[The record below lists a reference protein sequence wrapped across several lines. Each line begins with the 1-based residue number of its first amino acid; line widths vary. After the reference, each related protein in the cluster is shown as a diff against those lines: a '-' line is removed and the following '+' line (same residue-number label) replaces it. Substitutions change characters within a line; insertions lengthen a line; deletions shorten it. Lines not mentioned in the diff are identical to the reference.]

1 MPLYFPQDIEAFD
14 TGNILTVNC
23 TRSCICI
30 FYVCE
35 KSERG
40 EWKRLEG
47 VERVS
52 RGLVSKQFE
61 DLTPDSCCS
70 CCWQLGQ
77 TVCGA
82 RERVG
87 CGVQQGRAAALVP
100 KAKRNCPESGRN
112 SI

>member
-1 MPLYFPQDIEAFD
+1 MPLYFPQDIEAYD

-35 KSERG
+35 KN
-40 EWKRLEG
+40 EG
-47 VERVS
+47 VGVGRVS

-77 TVCGA
+77 TVCGV
-82 RERVG
+82 EGGGGG
-87 CGVQQGRAAALVP
+87 CSKDMQLPYCQRPSEIVLRAGAIQFEQFL
-100 KAKRNCPESGRN
+100 N
-112 SI
+112 